1 MSAARSETRRKR
13 SAEVFAALGDER
25 RLALVMRLGSEGP
38 LSITSLSEG
47 EDVSR
52 QAVTKHLH
60 VLLRAG
66 LVRAT
71 RSGRE
76 QHWQVRPAQLDD
88 ARRYLDLI
96 ARQWDGALERLRRA
110 VESDDRS

>member
-1 MSAARSETRRKR
+1 MSPARTEARRKR

-25 RLALVMRLGSEGP
+25 RLAMVLRLGREGP
-38 LSITSLSEG
+38 LSITTLAEDG
-47 EDVSR
+47 DVSR

-76 QHWQVRPAQLDD
+76 QHYEVEQ
-88 ARRYLDLI
+88 ARLREARGYLDQI
-96 ARQWDGALERLRRA
+96 ERHWDAALARLRRM
-110 VESDDRS
+110 VEDD